1 MWVDSVIKQ
10 TIMLCDKSGLR
21 KKSSIPPNPAEAN
34 RVRKFLEGDKL
45 KNVMASFGIGI
56 EIPEIEDT
64 EQDKAERIRQK
75 IQGNKQQ

>member
-34 RVRKFLEGDKL
+34 RVHKFLEGDKL